1 MMDSHLAPNFCALGN
16 PRRYNTPFWEA
27 VMAKFNSLFEWSEEI
42 DDPRDNR
49 VRDVTW
55 AQLPDQNQVI
65 NEVESFLKFKE
76 KHPHSGSITVSG
88 TVPGVANA
96 N

>member
-1 MMDSHLAPNFCALGN
+1 MMNSHGPKFLCLGEPPPVQHPILRSSDSQ
-16 PRRYNTPFWEA
+16 E
-27 VMAKFNSLFEWSEEI
+27 NSLFARSEEI

-55 AQLPDQNQVI
+55 AQLPDQNPVV

-88 TVPGVANA
+88 TAVALKCY
-96 N
+96 